1 MSSLG
6 VLVRRERAV
15 VAFFV
20 GATISLTVVGL
31 VRHQVFL
38 WVYLPALAASVAIV
52 VWIDRR
58 WGPIPSVQ
66 LWMLSAW
73 ASLHLA
79 GGLVANPTGR
89 TDILYGMW
97 IVDGILRWDQM
108 VHGFGIA
115 AATLFLITAA
125 QSSSR
130 PVIWGFAIGQGIGLV
145 NETVEN
151 VFALLV
157 ENSNVGDAVN
167 TAWDLGWH
175 LIGGTAAVLWVR
187 ARGLP
192 GVVEYRRTA

>member
-6 VLVRRERAV
+6 VLARRERPV
-15 VAFFV
+15 VWFLA
-20 GATISLTVVGL
+20 GATVLLTVVGL

-58 WGPIPSVQ
+58 WGPIPSTQ
-66 LWMLSAW
+66 LWMVSVW

-79 GGLVANPTGR
+79 GGLAANPTGR

-115 AATLFLITAA
+115 VATLLLITAA
-125 QSSSR
+125 RSSSR
-130 PVIWGFAIGQGIGLV
+130 PVFWGFAIGQGIGLV
-145 NETVEN
+145 NETFEN
-151 VFALLV
+151 VFAQLV
-157 ENSNVGDAVN
+157 ENSNVGDVVN

-175 LIGGTAAVLWVR
+175 FIGGTAAVLWVR

-192 GVVEYRRTA
+192 GVAEYRRSA